1 MHRVHQKTQQMYILN
16 KTRHKKY
23 FIHRVK
29 YVIKLHFIYNNLL
42 LDFVK

>member
-1 MHRVHQKTQQMYILN
+1 MHHVHQKTKQMYIL
-16 KTRHKKY
+16 
-23 FIHRVK
+23 RVK